1 MDTFSYQRFFREL
14 QDEALLQIF
23 RSYPLGNII
32 PNIQAFILDHLSHLG
47 VERSIDA
54 SAQISQQATL
64 QGPVYIGPEVV
75 IQDFA
80 SVIGPA
86 MLLAG
91 AFVGHAAFV
100 RESVI
105 LGSNVIV
112 GHGSEVTHS
121 IILDEARLTHMN
133 VVSYSLVGKGVNLSS
148 HVVLGSYLLHTD
160 AACLPDRAFLRN
172 DSQEKVFIPGA
183 KFGAIIGDRCRL
195 GGSVLV
201 NPGVVMEP
209 DCLVFPLVSL
219 KSRYYYQ
226 HSCISLANYTQQ
238 VSVCQD
244 EA

>member
-1 MDTFSYQRFFREL
+1 MDTFSYQRFFSEL
-14 QDEALLQIF
+14 QNEVLLQFF
-23 RSYPLGNII
+23 RSYPLSEII
-32 PNIQAFILDHLSHLG
+32 PNIEAFIIDHLPNLG
-47 VERSIDA
+47 VERSIHA
-54 SAQISQQATL
+54 SARISPQATL
-64 QGPVYIGPEVV
+64 QGPMYIGPEVV

-91 AFVGHAAFV
+91 AFVGHGAFV

-105 LGSNVIV
+105 LGAKVIV

-121 IILDEARLTHMN
+121 VILDETRVTHMN
-133 VVSYSLVGKGVNLSS
+133 VVSYSLVGSKVNLSS

-160 AACLPDRAFLRN
+160 VACLPDRAFLRN
-172 DSQEKVFIPGA
+172 AFQEKVFIPTT

-209 DCLVFPLVSL
+209 DCVVFPLVSL
-219 KSRYYYQ
+219 KSRYYRQ
-226 HSCISLANYTQQ
+226 HSCISLANYAQQ
-238 VSVCQD
+238 VRIRQGDC
-244 EA
+244 